1 MLTDTLTPASLAH
14 SHFDR
19 LMVRVLMP
27 LFAAGS
33 LAVIL
38 LWWLETSEGKISE
51 VNRWAY
57 PLMLLVFGGCL
68 AALRRQPHSVRMVRW
83 IGFLSVALSLLS
95 DLALHLFQSGPLI
108 GNYNAMTLITW
119 LPLVYAVA
127 FFMLEGRHAVW
138 SACVV
143 LGLVAAGFAWRLNS
157 PAGHRDDITLLV
169 NVLASHA
176 VFIICLSGW
185 LRMKQLL
192 SRQQG
197 VAQELR
203 VLAATDELTG
213 LSNRRHALERLER
226 LLKRLPD
233 EHPPV
238 AVLCDLDH
246 FKHINDALGHDA
258 GDRVLVEVA
267 DILSRATRAS
277 DTVSRWGGEE
287 FLIVLPGTPLDV
299 ASEMAERL
307 RLRVATLS
315 SAGAA
320 QQHGGVTV
328 SLGLAAHQPGEALSA
343 WLRRADEALYRAKA
357 AGRDRFEL
365 G

>member
-27 LFAAGS
+27 LFAAGA
-33 LAVIL
+33 LAVGL

-57 PLMLLVFGGCL
+57 PVMLLVFGGCL
-68 AALRRQPHSVRMVRW
+68 AALRRQPRSVRVVRW
-83 IGFLSVALSLLS
+83 VGFLSVAVSQLS
-95 DLALHLFQSGPLI
+95 DLALHLLQSGPLI

-127 FFMLEGRHAVW
+127 FFMLEGGHAVW
-138 SACVV
+138 SACIV
-143 LGLVAAGFAWRLNS
+143 LALVSAGFTWRLSS
-157 PAGHRDDITLLV
+157 PAGHADDITLLV

-176 VFIICLSGW
+176 VFIVCLSGW

-197 VAQELR
+197 VTQELR

-226 LLKRLPD
+226 LLQRLPGD
-233 EHPPV
+233 HPPV
-238 AVLCDLDH
+238 ALLCDVDH
-246 FKHINDALGHDA
+246 FKRVNDELGHDV
-258 GDRVLVEVA
+258 GDRVLSEVA
-267 DILSRATRAS
+267 EILRRATRAS

-287 FLIVLPGTPLDV
+287 FLIVLPATPL
-299 ASEMAERL
+299 AEAGEMAERL

-320 QQHGGVTV
+320 QNCGGITI
-328 SLGLAAHQPGEALSA
+328 SLGLAAHQPGEALAA
-343 WLRRADEALYRAKA
+343 WLRRADQALYRAKA
-357 AGRDRFEL
+357 AGRDRCEV